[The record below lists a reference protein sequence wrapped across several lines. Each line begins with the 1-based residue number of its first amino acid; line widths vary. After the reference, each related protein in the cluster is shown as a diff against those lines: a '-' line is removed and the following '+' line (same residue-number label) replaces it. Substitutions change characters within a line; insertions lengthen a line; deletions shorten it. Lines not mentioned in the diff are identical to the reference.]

1 MPYLICYDITS
12 PKRLRK
18 VAKVLETYG
27 LRIQK
32 SFFQADID
40 NEMLREMVGKLKKE
54 MDKNHDSL
62 FIYYICEKC
71 MKKIESDG
79 TGQLLILEDFKIL

>member
-12 PKRLRK
+12 PRRLKK
-18 VAKVLETYG
+18 VAKVLESYG

-40 NEMLREMVGKLKKE
+40 NDMLKQMVDKLKKE
-54 MDKNHDSL
+54 MDKDKDSL

-71 MKKIESDG
+71 MNKIESDG